1 MSLPGAESQVYH
13 QDGVH
18 LNQKVHK
25 PCYAINVF
33 IPLVDY
39 NHANG
44 PTEFCLGS
52 HYLGHEN
59 FVKENAYIP
68 IVKAGTPVIFDYRLG
83 HRGLR
88 NFSDAVR
95 PVVYLTYSSVSS
107 GKEFR
112 DSVNFSRKRY
122 RKLGDFV
129 EAPLSRDDRRKKRRT
144 EEMVALPAPSTVAP
158 ITVASSTATTSAA
171 ASPIVPSPALFQV
184 GTVVDVLDRTW
195 IGRNDQGGV
204 ARIIKVR
211 PNGEDG
217 DNDNCT
223 RYDVKYVLETRQE
236 KFVEERFLTL
246 HAE

>member
-1 MSLPGAESQVYH
+1 VYH

-18 LNQKVHK
+18 LNQKVQK

-33 IPLVDY
+33 IPLVNY
-39 NHANG
+39 NKTNG

-52 HYLGHEN
+52 HHLGHEN
-59 FVKENAYIP
+59 FVKENTYVP
-68 IVKAGTPVIFDYRLG
+68 LVKAGTPVIFDYRLG

-88 NFSDAVR
+88 NYSDAVR
-95 PVVYLTYSSVSS
+95 PVVYLTYSSVAS

-112 DSVNFSRKRY
+112 DSVNFSRKRF

-129 EAPLSRDDRRKKRRT
+129 ETPLSRDERRKKRRT

>member
-1 MSLPGAESQVYH
+1 MSLPGADSQVYH
-13 QDGVH
+13 QDGLH

-39 NHANG
+39 NYTNG
-44 PTEFCLGS
+44 PTEFCLGT
-52 HYLGHEN
+52 HHLGHEN

-95 PVVYLTYSSVSS
+95 PVVYLTYSSVAS

-129 EAPLSRDDRRKKRRT
+129 EAPLSRDERRKKRRI
-144 EEMVALPAPSTVAP
+144 EEALALTAAPSTVAP
-158 ITVASSTATTSAA
+158 STDTTSAA
-171 ASPIVPSPALFQV
+171 ASPIVSPALFQV
-184 GTVVDVLDRTW
+184 GAIVDVLDRTW

-204 ARIIKVR
+204 ARIITVR
-211 PNGEDG
+211 TNDEDG
-217 DNDNCT
+217 DDDGCT

-246 HAE
+246 HTE

>member
-39 NHANG
+39 NNTNG

-59 FVKENAYIP
+59 FVKENTFIP

-95 PVVYLTYSSVSS
+95 PVVYLTYSSVAS

-122 RKLGDFV
+122 RKMGDFV
-129 EAPLSRDDRRKKRRT
+129 EAPLSRDERRKKRRI
-144 EEMVALPAPSTVAP
+144 EEMVALTVAPSTA
-158 ITVASSTATTSAA
+158 TSSAEAY
-171 ASPIVPSPALFQV
+171 PIVPSPALFQV
-184 GTVVDVLDRTW
+184 GTVVVVQDRTW

-217 DNDNCT
+217 DNDGCT
-223 RYDVKYVLETRQE
+223 RYDVKYVLEARQE
-236 KFVEERFLTL
+236 KFVEERFLMT
-246 HAE
+246 HTV